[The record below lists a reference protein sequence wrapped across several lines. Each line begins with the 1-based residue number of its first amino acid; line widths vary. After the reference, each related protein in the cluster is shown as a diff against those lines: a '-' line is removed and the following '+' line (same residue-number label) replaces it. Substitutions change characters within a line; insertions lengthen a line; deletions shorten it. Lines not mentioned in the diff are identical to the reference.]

1 MSRCAAWLAVVVS
14 VASKKP
20 VVLGENKETM
30 RSVAQRSHK
39 QLAPGLSVALAML
52 GALLAGSYG
61 YRLRLL
67 CAIQDP
73 MQWADEPVT
82 QADLFRQLG
91 SDALLSVSVA
101 AVVWLGG
108 IGLGLLLRASWQR
121 RLGLGLLSVLLL
133 LCGMLSQAQHGTIVA
148 MHSGLTLTLLK
159 ESLDPAAIRES
170 WALLPRSELPYLL
183 LPLGGFWLIY
193 LAQTLHRVTR
203 LVVAGGIGVLTVGL
217 LTWAL
222 RVPAA
227 PMQEALLHHPLGFV
241 ATELWNHRRTQS
253 TMPHV
258 GVSVAAAATRQRSPD
273 EAGEDPQLEQAP
285 DAQQAEEDTSASLA
299 LPVDAKRPTM
309 ALLSSQFVYSDAERP
324 IHKKKPSPSQEPL
337 NVIVLL
343 LESTGADYALS
354 PLPNGKLA
362 MPFLRSL
369 CDKGLW
375 LQNHFSAGNS
385 SPRGIFSL
393 MSGLYVMPE
402 VGIWDVRKDI
412 YLPSLSTYLP
422 SQYQR
427 FLVTPASLDW
437 YFPHA
442 YMLHSGF
449 SDLVGYHNL
458 PIRKNA
464 PGGRAH
470 ARDEAETVSVF
481 LQKLSVAAQ
490 RKEPFVAVY
499 YSFLAHW
506 PYPDY
511 GKESHVTPPTRPI
524 HLYYNNLH
532 YLDGQL
538 ERIYKKA
545 DELGL
550 LDKTVIVIAGDHGE
564 AFGQHPH
571 NYTHS
576 RQSFNENYRTP
587 ALILHP
593 KLFAPRV
600 VTEPTSHVDFL
611 PTLLDALGQKYD
623 PQHVQGESLFQDRFR
638 RKYIFLYGNED
649 TSSSI
654 SQDLIKLQISL
665 RDGSC
670 WTYDLKSD
678 PGERK
683 RLGCGPHRAQ
693 YEALVSYRQHQQ
705 KSLRQYNAVFRREQS
720 QVSAPTAQLALPSRP
735 ASSL

>member
-1 MSRCAAWLAVVVS
+1 MWPSARLAVVAS

-20 VVLGENKETM
+20 AVLGENKETM
-30 RSVAQRSHK
+30 RSVAQRSEQ
-39 QLAPGLSVALAML
+39 QLVPGLSVALAML
-52 GALLAGSYG
+52 GALLAGSCG
-61 YRLRLL
+61 YRLRLSA
-67 CAIQDP
+67 AIQDP
-73 MQWADEPVT
+73 MQWADEPV
-82 QADLFRQLG
+82 AKVDLLRQLG
-91 SDALLSVSVA
+91 SDALLSLCVA
-101 AVVWLGG
+101 ALVWLF
-108 IGLGLLLRASWQR
+108 A
-121 RLGLGLLSVLLL
+121 LGLGRLGRGSWLRRLALGALSALLL
-133 LCGMLSQAQHGTIVA
+133 LCGMLLQAQHGTLLA

-159 ESLDPAAIRES
+159 ESLDPTAIRES

-183 LPLGGFWLIY
+183 VPLGGFWLLY
-193 LAQTLHRVTR
+193 LTQMLHRFTR
-203 LVVAGGIGVLTVGL
+203 LLVAGGLGMVTVGL

-227 PMQEALLHHPLGFV
+227 PLQEALLHHPLGFV
-241 ATELWNHRRTQS
+241 ATELWHSQHAPTKLP
-253 TMPHV
+253 TV
-258 GVSVAAAATRQRSPD
+258 GVSTAAAATRDRALDGPSD
-273 EAGEDPQLEQAP
+273 ESALDQPAESQPV
-285 DAQQAEEDTSASLA
+285 EEDTSASLT
-299 LPVDAKRPTM
+299 LPASVGRPTM
-309 ALLSSQFVYSDAERP
+309 ALLTPQFVYSDAERP
-324 IHKKKPSPSQEPL
+324 IQHAKPSPPSEPL

-354 PLPNGKLA
+354 PMPSGKLA

-412 YLPSLSTYLP
+412 YLPSLLTYLP
-422 SQYQR
+422 TQYQR

-442 YMLHSGF
+442 YMMHGGF

-511 GKESHVTPPTRPI
+511 GKESHIVEPTRPI

-532 YLDGQL
+532 FLDGQL

-545 DELGL
+545 DALGL
-550 LDKTVIVIAGDHGE
+550 LDKTVFVIAGDHGE

-587 ALILHP
+587 ALLLHP

-623 PQHVQGESLFQDRFR
+623 PQQLQGESLFQDRFR
-638 RKYIFLYGNED
+638 RRYIFLYGNED
-649 TSSSI
+649 TSSSV
-654 SQDLIKLQISL
+654 SADLIKLQVSL
-665 RDGSC
+665 RDGTC
-670 WTYDLKSD
+670 WTYDLQSD

-693 YEALVSYRQHQQ
+693 YEALLSYRKHQQ
-705 KSLRQYNAVFRREQS
+705 QSLRQYNAVFRREQS
-720 QVSAPTAQLALPSRP
+720 QVSAPTAQLTLPARP
-735 ASSL
+735 SPSL